1 MENILNNSIFREYD
15 IRGIAD
21 LDLKDEVVS
30 DIGMAIGTMFILNG
44 VNKISIGRDCRVSSQ
59 RIFEKL
65 SYSIAKTGIDIVDL
79 GLITTP
85 VLYYSLYGLE
95 VDGGIMITASHN
107 PSDYNGFKAAIGKNV
122 LSPDQIQNIKKII
135 QDKSY
140 KISSKI
146 GKITTY
152 NLIDSYKK
160 DILKSINIK
169 RKLKIGVDCANTP
182 IGLFAKDIMT
192 SAGCEI
198 FELYPEPDGTFPNHH
213 PDPSVEENLKDLVS
227 LVKMNKLDF
236 GVSFDGDADRIG
248 VIDEKG
254 NFIYSDMVLLLL
266 ARSVLIENPGAKII
280 AEVKCS
286 KNLFDD
292 ISKRGGI
299 PIMWRTGHSNIK
311 RKIKEESAPLAGE
324 LSGHI
329 FFADRHHGFDD
340 ALYASLRLAEVLSS
354 HNGTFSSMLKEI
366 PVMFSTPE
374 IRIDFPEDEKF
385 EFIKKFTD
393 SLKRNS
399 DKSYKII
406 TVDGIR
412 VETSEGW
419 ALVRAS
425 NTQPALTI
433 RFEAT
438 SEKNLQEL
446 INYFQDEINKVS
458 EKICIF

>member
-1 MENILNNSIFREYD
+1 MNNSIFREYD

-21 LDLKDEVVS
+21 IDLKDDVVS
-30 DIGMAIGTMFILNG
+30 DIGMAMGTMFALNG
-44 VNKISIGRDCRVSSQ
+44 VKRISVGRDCRKSSE
-59 RIFEKL
+59 RIFRKL
-65 SYSIAKTGIDIVDL
+65 SESIAKAGIDIVDL

-85 VLYYSLYGLE
+85 VLYFSLYGLE
-95 VDGGIMITASHN
+95 VDGGVMITASHN

-122 LSPDQIQNIKKII
+122 LSADQIQDIKKII
-135 QDKSY
+135 EKKSF
-140 KISSKI
+140 IQNEKI
-146 GKITTY
+146 GQIQTL
-152 NLIDSYKK
+152 NLIDLYKK
-160 DILKSINIK
+160 DILKSISLK
-169 RKLKIGVDCANTP
+169 KKLKIGVDCANTP

-192 SAGCEI
+192 SAGCDI
-198 FELYPEPDGTFPNHH
+198 FELYPEPDGNFPNHH
-213 PDPSVEENLKDLVS
+213 PDPSVEENLKDLIS
-227 LVKMNKLDF
+227 LVKKNKLDF

-248 VIDEKG
+248 VVDEKG

-266 ARSVLIENPGAKII
+266 ARSVLRENPGAKII

-292 ISKRGGI
+292 IKKNGGV

-311 RKIKEESAPLAGE
+311 RKVKEELAPLAGE

-329 FFADRHHGFDD
+329 FFADKHHGFDD
-340 ALYASLRLAEVLSS
+340 ALYAALRLAEVISC
-354 HNGTFSSMLKEI
+354 HDGTFSSMLQEI

-374 IRIDFPEDEKF
+374 IRIDFPENEKF
-385 EFIKKFTD
+385 EFIERFTE
-393 SLKRNS
+393 SLKNNS
-399 DKSYKII
+399 NESSKII

-412 VETSEGW
+412 VETDKGW

-438 SEKNLQEL
+438 SENNLQEL
-446 INYFQDEINKVS
+446 ITYIQKEINKVS